1 MQNKNAIKNVALLVE
16 NAIKNVALFF
26 SGDGKS

>member
-26 SGDGKS
+26 GGDGKS